1 MKKEPDKDATDVDVS
16 VPIEIVSNKAM
27 LENTINRT
35 TVKLLNEAKGTEV
48 GDTVVSL
55 DPSDHDKK
63 TILITHTLFEKSK
76 KYNVIVTT
84 GVNVLAGTPMPE
96 EK

>member
-1 MKKEPDKDATDVDVS
+1 
-16 VPIEIVSNKAM
+16 M

-55 DPSDHDKK
+55 DSSDHDRK
-63 TILITHTLFEKSK
+63 LFLLS
-76 KYNVIVTT
+76 NT
-84 GVNVLAGTPMPE
+84 
-96 EK
+96 